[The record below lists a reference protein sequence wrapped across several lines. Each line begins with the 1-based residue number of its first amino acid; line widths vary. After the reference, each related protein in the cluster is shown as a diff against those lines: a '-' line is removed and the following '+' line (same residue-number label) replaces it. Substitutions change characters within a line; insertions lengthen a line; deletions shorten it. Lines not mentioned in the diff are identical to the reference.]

1 MEIPEMKVWVVS
13 KDHCAVHV
21 FDNVETAERYC
32 EIQNDIDRRQ
42 HNGARWNFYQTQEF
56 DVEQD

>member
-1 MEIPEMKVWVVS
+1 MKVWVVS
-13 KDHCAVHV
+13 RDRCAVHV

-32 EIQNDIDRRQ
+32 EIQNDADCKQ

-56 DVEQD
+56 DVEHG